1 MRYHKTMNTIY
12 CGEHVVITGNV
23 TCKNNCS
30 LWHNSVVRADTA
42 KVTLGENVNI
52 QDLVMIHAGDG
63 CEVTIEDNV
72 TVGHSCILH
81 GCTVKDTT
89 IIGMGSIIMNNSV
102 IGSHCIVG
110 AGSLITQGKVF
121 PDNCLIMGR
130 PAKVIR
136 PLTEEEMQHCRENA
150 EAYVRNAKQSLKP
163 RAL

>member
-1 MRYHKTMNTIY
+1 
-12 CGEHVVITGNV
+12 
-23 TCKNNCS
+23 
-30 LWHNSVVRADTA
+30 
-42 KVTLGENVNI
+42 
-52 QDLVMIHAGDG
+52 
-63 CEVTIEDNV
+63 
-72 TVGHSCILH
+72 
-81 GCTVKDTT
+81 
-89 IIGMGSIIMNNSV
+89 MNNSV

-150 EAYVRNAKQSLKP
+150 EAYVRNAKQSLKS